1 MKPRPAKPLTDKGLS
16 ALQKLHAGGLSPDLL
31 DAAVEET
38 GISSVTLQS
47 FGIGWSGEFGRY
59 TFPMFDGTLKLT
71 GFALWGSGKVGM
83 IAGSRMGLFVPMPY
97 EVVDCPIIEAPQL
110 LILPQGP
117 LEAAAVRDMGF
128 MGVIGRP
135 TVFSAADDV
144 VQLLAGRSPQE
155 VIVVLPRGDDGSA
168 EYRAGAVGAMAL
180 IEKLFLLTDFQN
192 GISGVV
198 KSSRPVA
205 SLKLYSPPAGK
216 TFREVVT
223 DFTSMALAI
232 LQAKVVTETVLKA
245 ARWKLAKLEKG
256 RAA

>member
-1 MKPRPAKPLTDKGLS
+1 MKPKSAKPLTDKDLS

-38 GISSVTLQS
+38 GISSVALQS

-83 IAGSRMGLFVPMPY
+83 IAGSRMGLFIPMPY

-144 VQLLAGRSPQE
+144 VQLLAGRPPQE

-168 EYRAGAVGAMAL
+168 EYRTGAVGAMAL
-180 IEKLFLLTDFQN
+180 VEGLWPMVGTGKVHSIKIVNQQF
-192 GISGVV
+192 V
-198 KSSRPVA
+198 KSPH
-205 SLKLYSPPAGK
+205 
-216 TFREVVT
+216 REQM
-223 DFTSMALAI
+223 TSFDALALAI
-232 LQAKVVTETVLKA
+232 VAARPMTEERMKA
-245 ARWKLAKLEKG
+245 ARWKLSKLEKG